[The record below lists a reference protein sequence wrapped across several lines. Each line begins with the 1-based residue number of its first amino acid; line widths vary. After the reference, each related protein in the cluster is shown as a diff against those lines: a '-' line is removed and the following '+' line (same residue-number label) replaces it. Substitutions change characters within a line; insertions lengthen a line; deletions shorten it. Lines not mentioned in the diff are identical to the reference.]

1 MKISKA
7 ELKDQIFKKPFLLRL
22 TLMLIGVTVMG
33 ICVSVLKLTH
43 LGTDPCSATNYGIS
57 NLTGLSF
64 GNVQVIVAI
73 VLLAVVLIFDYSR
86 LGIGTIGNML
96 IVGYVADF
104 ATYFTS
110 KVLGVEVI
118 ESLAVRIIV
127 MLIFVF
133 IFVIAAA
140 LYMNSGLGSS
150 AYDALPYIIQDKL
163 SLLLKRKVSFKAV
176 RIGFDAFFTVLGFIL
191 KGETG
196 VITVL
201 MVITLGP
208 VIVFM
213 AGLLDKI
220 FKLDKE
226 VK

>member
-1 MKISKA
+1 MKLSKT

-57 NLTGLSF
+57 NLTGFSF

-73 VLLAVVLIFDYSR
+73 TLLVVVAFFDISR

-96 IVGYVADF
+96 VVGYAADF
-104 ATYFTS
+104 TTYFTS
-110 KVLGVEVI
+110 KVLGIETI

-133 IFVIAAA
+133 VFVIAAA

-163 SLLLKRKVSFKAV
+163 SILFKKEVSFKAV
-176 RIGFDAFFTVLGFIL
+176 RIGFDAFFTVLGFLL

-208 VIVFM
+208 IIVYM
-213 AGLLDKI
+213 AGLLERV

-226 VK
+226 K